1 MEQVSLTKEELNQI
15 IESAVLRLRHD
26 DPSPK
31 TIEMINDLKEAFLE
45 HKNDM
50 EPVIEFFHTVNS
62 LNKFLKWGGISLF
75 AFLTALYF
83 FIKKL

>member
-1 MEQVSLTKEELNQI
+1 MNQEDMHKLI
-15 IESAVLRLRHD
+15 DARIAIALDARLG
-26 DPSPK
+26 K
-31 TIEMINDLKEAFLE
+31 LEEAFNA

-50 EPVIEFFHTVNS
+50 EPVIEFFKTVNS

-75 AFLTALYF
+75 ALLTALYF